1 MAALGVGIVGA
12 GFAAELHAVNYRP
25 LVPSRVAL
33 AAVWSRTRTK
43 AEAFAEQHGIPR
55 VFGDVRRLVECPDVD
70 VVDICTTTDSHH
82 EIAIAAADDKVKMAA
97 PPAPDLRSIQEQ
109 LAP

>member
-43 AEAFAEQHGIPR
+43 AEAFAREGVDYLFLGKSGAILL
-55 VFGDVRRLVECPDVD
+55 GCPG
-70 VVDICTTTDSHH
+70 TTL
-82 EIAIAAADDKVKMAA
+82 
-97 PPAPDLRSIQEQ
+97 DLDLFMPKARENAEPCI
-109 LAP
+109 